1 MSVTADAER
10 SAALRNGDV
19 AGAPDEAY
27 RSLSSAAVAACILGG
42 VSIVALFEFWPLKAV
57 PVIGLVAGF
66 AALRQIKQMPEEY
79 TGRKAALVGIALSA
93 FFLISGTALGVL
105 VPILEV
111 PADHVKI
118 SYEDLKPTPESPGV
132 VPEAAAELDGR
143 KVFLKGYMFPTTHN
157 DGIRKFLL
165 CRDNGDCCF
174 GGQPPSSDMVW
185 VELNAPLETEFSTRL
200 RHVAG
205 TFHVAG
211 SRMTDVRQEILY
223 RLDAD
228 YIK

>member
-1 MSVTADAER
+1 MSVTADVER
-10 SAALRNGDV
+10 SAGLREGGA
-19 AGAPDEAY
+19 AGTSDEVY
-27 RSLSSAAVAACILGG
+27 RSLSSSAVAACLVGI
-42 VSIVALFEFWPLKAV
+42 VSIIALFDFWPLKVV
-57 PVIGLVAGF
+57 PVIGLVAGLMG
-66 AALRQIKQMPEEY
+66 LRQIKQMPNEY
-79 TGRKAALVGIALSA
+79 TGRKVALVGIALSA
-93 FFLISGTALGVL
+93 FFLIGGTTVGVL

-111 PADHVKI
+111 PKDHTAI
-118 SYEDLKPTPESPGV
+118 NYEDLKPTPDRPNA
-132 VPEAAAELDGR
+132 VPATAAELDGR
-143 KVFLKGYMFPTTHN
+143 KVFIKGYMFPTSHN
-157 DGIRKFLL
+157 EGIRKFLL

-185 VELNAPLETEFSTRL
+185 VELNAPLETDFSTRL

-211 SRMTDVRQEILY
+211 SHMADVRQEILY